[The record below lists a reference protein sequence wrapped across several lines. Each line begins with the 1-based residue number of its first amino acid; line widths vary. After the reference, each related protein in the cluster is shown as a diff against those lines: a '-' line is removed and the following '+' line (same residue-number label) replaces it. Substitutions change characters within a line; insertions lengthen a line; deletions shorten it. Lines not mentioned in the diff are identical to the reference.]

1 MDRMEKAVEVLAR
14 AERVGLRPEFD
25 SGLLVVKRAVS
36 GDPTRQ
42 DDIIAEI
49 GKYLTE
55 VRRLVYHRAMA
66 VRANDFFGQRIWS
79 EEGDGVLASASIDGN
94 LAITMTKEGF
104 RHRQTVTSK
113 PESLFIIVDEAKAD
127 GVSSREDEQA
137 AEKTGGGLFKRLMS

>member
-1 MDRMEKAVEVLAR
+1 MDRMEKALEVLAR

-25 SGLLVVKRAVS
+25 SGLLVVKRTVS

-49 GKYLTE
+49 GKYLSE

-66 VRANDFFGQRIWS
+66 VRANDFLGEQMWS
-79 EEGDGVLASASIDGN
+79 EEGDGVLASASIDGD
-94 LAITMTKEGF
+94 LAITITKEGF

-113 PESLFIIVDEAKAD
+113 PESLFVIVDEAEAE
-127 GVSSREDEQA
+127 GTSSVDDEPTS
-137 AEKTGGGLFKRLMS
+137 ETPRKRLFGLI